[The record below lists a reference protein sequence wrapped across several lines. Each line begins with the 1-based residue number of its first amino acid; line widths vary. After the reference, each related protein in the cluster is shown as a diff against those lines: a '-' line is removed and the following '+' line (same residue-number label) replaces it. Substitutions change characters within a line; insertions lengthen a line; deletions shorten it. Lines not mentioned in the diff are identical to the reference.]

1 MKILSANFS
10 KLVIFTIFAAK
21 LATYFFLSGKTGL
34 VGGGND
40 ADYYHAYAL
49 GHNTVAVNGWPV
61 LLKCLEQVGLYS
73 RKGVSVGLFILSSI
87 FIPFLFSRIVAEQVK
102 IGWLSSTVFW
112 NSLLPIVLYP
122 TLFFY
127 SLDICRDVLMYS
139 CFLVAVYFLSKYL
152 SFRKQSYLSL
162 IYLFFF
168 LLFSFACFFL
178 REYLGV
184 ALFLAFFLFSF
195 VRINEKKFFYLIFYF
210 FLLVVCYRFD
220 AFQSIINYRDGEAF
234 SGGGTTLDIN
244 LTGKSGVDFLFLY
257 LHSMVAQLFGLYF
270 INIQGILAFFSESIF
285 FVVCFFYVVKNTVHL
300 TPLLT
305 YLLVFFVIYSTVWLL
320 GNDNLGTAVRLRVF
334 SYLSIYLCAAIIF
347 FRKRYSPIH
356 I

>member
-1 MKILSANFS
+1 M
-10 KLVIFTIFAAK
+10 
-21 LATYFFLSGKTGL
+21 
-34 VGGGND
+34 
-40 ADYYHAYAL
+40 
-49 GHNTVAVNGWPV
+49 AVNGWPV
-61 LLKCLEQVGLYS
+61 LLNFLAHAGLYS
-73 RKGVSVGLFILSSI
+73 REGVSIVLFILSSI
-87 FIPFLFSRIVAEQVK
+87 FIPFLFSRIVAEQIK
-102 IGWLSSTVFW
+102 LGWLSSTVFW
-112 NSLLPIVLYP
+112 NSLLLIVLYP

-152 SFRKQSYLSL
+152 SFCRESYLSL

-168 LLFSFACFFL
+168 LLFSFVCFLL
-178 REYLGV
+178 RAYLGV

-195 VRINEKKFFYLIFYF
+195 IKINEKPFIYLIFYF
-210 FLLVVCYRFD
+210 VLLVACYRLD

-234 SGGGTTLDIN
+234 SGGGTTLDID
-244 LTGKSGVDFLFLY
+244 LTGKSEMDFLSLY
-257 LHSMVAQLFGLYF
+257 MRSLAAQLFGLYF
-270 INIQGILAFFSESIF
+270 ANIQGVLAFFFESVF
-285 FVVCFFYVVKNTVHL
+285 FVVCFFYVAKNIDYL

-305 YLLVFFVIYSTVWLL
+305 YLLVFFAIYSTVWLL

-347 FRKRYSPIH
+347 FRKRYSPIY